1 MGRTQT
7 FDWKN
12 DWAGRGGHDTPKN
25 EAEEG
30 KRRLH
35 DRRKSWHTQN
45 DGSEV
50 RDMTKTLFEKH
61 ILWVEEEIMM
71 RNVDG
76 EGEGGDQGD
85 LTGMFGFLAAGRA
98 TLIT

>member
-1 MGRTQT
+1 
-7 FDWKN
+7 
-12 DWAGRGGHDTPKN
+12 
-25 EAEEG
+25 
-30 KRRLH
+30 
-35 DRRKSWHTQN
+35 
-45 DGSEV
+45 
-50 RDMTKTLFEKH
+50 MTKILFEKH